1 MWEVLVKSRQHK
13 SLIGASIAPNPR
25 VKEARLSNG
34 LVMGHAYTVT
44 KVAALEMG
52 SREVRIIRVRNP
64 WGNEVEWK
72 GAWSDKSYEWNTLSS
87 EIKTVLKYQNLPDGE
102 FWMR

>member
-1 MWEVLVKSRQHK
+1 MWEIMVKSRQHK

-44 KVAALEMG
+44 QVASLETG
-52 SREVRIIRVRNP
+52 SREVHIIRVRNP

-72 GAWSDKSYEWNTLSS
+72 GK
-87 EIKTVLKYQNLPDGE
+87 IKRQKLKMIFRVRSQKNIFLIFRFLVG
-102 FWMR
+102 